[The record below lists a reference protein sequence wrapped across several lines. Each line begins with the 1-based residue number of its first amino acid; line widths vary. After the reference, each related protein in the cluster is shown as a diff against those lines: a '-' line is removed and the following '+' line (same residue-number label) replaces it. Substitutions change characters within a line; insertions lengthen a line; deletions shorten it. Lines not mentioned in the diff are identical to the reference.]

1 MKPTLAESGRR
12 GLEALESASA
22 TGTPIALILLDCQMP
37 EMDGFTFARRVKDDL
52 RFRGAIIMMLTSG
65 SQRDDAARCLDLR
78 IAACLVKPI
87 REAELLEAT
96 LTVLGHKS
104 PCLDGPPVPITR
116 HSPRQEP
123 RHLRILLAED
133 NTVNQVVAVRL
144 LQKIGHTVM
153 VVGNGRDAVLM
164 LDDQDFDLV
173 LMDVQMP
180 NMDGIEATRVI
191 REKEKTT
198 SKHIPIIAM
207 TAHAMKG
214 DRERCLAAGM
224 DGYIAKPIRPAELYA
239 GIAPYLRP
247 PETTPVI
254 PPLPAEAPC
263 IDWQEMWANMEG
275 DRELMSELARLFL
288 EELPGQ
294 MDDLH
299 KAAKE
304 LQGKDLER
312 HAHRLKASLG
322 NFAAPPAGEAALRLE
337 KIGRDGD
344 LSQASQALGVL
355 DHEVQRLRAA
365 LETWARQARDDDR
378 ADVPMVPPPPSG
390 TDSGLTASM
399 G

>member
-1 MKPTLAESGRR
+1 
-12 GLEALESASA
+12 
-22 TGTPIALILLDCQMP
+22 
-37 EMDGFTFARRVKDDL
+37 VKDDL

-65 SQRDDAARCLDLR
+65 TQRDDAARCLDLR

-87 REAELLEAT
+87 QQAELLEAV
-96 LTVLGHKS
+96 LTVLGHKAQ
-104 PCLDGPPVPITR
+104 CLDGPPVPVTR
-116 HSPRQEP
+116 QLPRKEP

-180 NMDGIEATRVI
+180 DMDGIEATRVI
-191 REKEKTT
+191 REKEKATR
-198 SKHIPIIAM
+198 KHVPIIAM

-239 GIAPYLRP
+239 GITPYPRP
-247 PETTPVI
+247 PEATLVI
-254 PPLPAEAPC
+254 PPSPADAPC
-263 IDWQEMWANMEG
+263 IDWRVAWANMEG

-288 EELPGQ
+288 DELPQQ
-294 MDDLH
+294 MDDLRR
-299 KAAKE
+299 AAKG
-304 LQGKDLER
+304 LHSKDLER
-312 HAHRLKASLG
+312 QAHRLKASLG
-322 NFAAPPAGEAALRLE
+322 NFAAKPALEAALRLE

-344 LSQASQALGVL
+344 LDQATQALGVL
-355 DHEVQRLRAA
+355 EHEVQRLRAA
-365 LETWARQARDDDR
+365 LETCARPARENDG
-378 ADVPMVPPPPSG
+378 ADVPMVPPPPAG
-390 TDSGLTASM
+390 PGAGMTA
-399 G
+399 GA